1 MTRPVIGRAYGP
13 QIYRTHRTLAS
24 AFGPYSR
31 LDLPKTRNLLDRIVG
46 VACVAIIAG
55 VLAWNFWGTL

>member
-1 MTRPVIGRAYGP
+1 MIGLAHGYKEPR
-13 QIYRTHRTLAS
+13 IHRTLDS

-31 LDLPKTRNLLDRIVG
+31 LDLPKTRNFLDRIVG